1 MKHSMKIAFAM
12 ALVASAFG
20 VTNEA
25 DARHRSF
32 PLTSCG
38 PDLAYLCPI
47 KGYFDDPP
55 YQYSLAI
62 HPACI
67 KYVRVETPRGI
78 ERKRILVCGAEPR
91 MMSDLA
97 W

>member
-1 MKHSMKIAFAM
+1 MKHFLKIAFAT
-12 ALVASAFG
+12 ALFAGALG
-20 VTNEA
+20 GTYEA
-25 DARHRSF
+25 NARHRSF

-47 KGYFDDPP
+47 RGYFDDPP

-67 KYVRVETPRGI
+67 KYVRVETPRGV
-78 ERKRILVCGAEPR
+78 ERRRIIVCGAEPR